1 MIPAADTGIII
12 LPVSTSL
19 RTEAR
24 RLAAPIRVARAR
36 VAARRG
42 PAALV
47 AVSVAVAAALLLG
60 VQGGASAASQQTVSR
75 TIAALA
81 PEARAIRLVAVGTPG
96 SGAGADLDPRATAA
110 LHRLTPAPLVRTALL
125 PLSRIGGTTISPAA
139 IDGVGRWVTL
149 RSGRLPERCDPQLC
163 EVIRVAGETP
173 KQLAGPGIRLQ
184 VVGEGVLSSALPFGS
199 ADNVGASAGNRKT
212 APLLLAGD
220 VAGLLSI
227 PAFSSA
233 YRTLGWVAPLQPDSI
248 RPWQIAGLL
257 ERSAEAQSSLAA
269 TGVDFRL
276 TAPER
281 QLVAARSAS
290 TAAERRLQLVGG
302 EAAALLLAF
311 LLLTAFTI
319 RRGLTAE
326 WERLERRGARRSQL
340 WLFALTESAAVT
352 LPGVAVGWLLAVV
365 STAVIAHWASL
376 PVRAT
381 LSDSLLTWP
390 AAGLALAG
398 WAIATLVLLAALRP
412 PAVVRV
418 GPLQAADLLA
428 AGALAAL
435 LLAAGRSSSTA
446 ALAAEPDPLLAMLPV
461 LVALLAALLIGRLLP
476 PLLRLAGRRS
486 GGLPLAGRLAVITLA
501 RAPGRA
507 AAAAAFLV
515 VSLGLALFAA
525 SYRQTLVQGQ
535 RDQADFAVP
544 VAAIASSGA
553 RLVPPLEA
561 APAARFA
568 ALPGIGQA
576 LPVDRIPATAPSSG
590 GPPAAVD
597 VIGVPPGGLDS
608 ISWRERPTGAQ
619 GDLSAGQARLRGVPL
634 PAGARRLSMR
644 VQPAG
649 RVDVSLSLRTPAGG
663 FVSVSLTGPAAEL
676 AAPIPAAAQ
685 GGQLIALRVTRRAA
699 GALSE
704 EHQGAEGSGST
715 GQAGA
720 LRLGP
725 LRSDAGSVTGWQGFV
740 ARGVLASP
748 RAAGGGVV
756 VRYALV
762 GGTGGVLRPAQ
773 ATDGRPIPVIV
784 SPDLAGRAA
793 GDLVQL
799 SLPGRQLAARIVG
812 VAERFPTVPA
822 GRGFAVADGTTL
834 ETALNA
840 DAPGTAVPSEVW
852 LAGAGGDGLGR
863 ALRAPPFDVLDVRVH
878 DEELRRLE
886 ADPLA
891 RGAEITLLAAAALGM
906 ALAIGG
912 LLLTTQGGVT
922 DERST
927 LYDLEAQGV
936 APATLR
942 RQIRLRSAL
951 VAVLGAIGGLAM
963 GLVLAHFTVQLVT
976 ISAGAEPPDP
986 PLRGAG
992 ATLLLAAM
1000 LAVYAAGSAVAV
1012 LLPTA
1017 RALREPAPLRPTGD
1031 LP

>member
-1 MIPAADTGIII
+1 
-12 LPVSTSL
+12 
-19 RTEAR
+19 
-24 RLAAPIRVARAR
+24 
-36 VAARRG
+36 
-42 PAALV
+42 
-47 AVSVAVAAALLLG
+47 
-60 VQGGASAASQQTVSR
+60 
-75 TIAALA
+75 
-81 PEARAIRLVAVGTPG
+81 
-96 SGAGADLDPRATAA
+96 
-110 LHRLTPAPLVRTALL
+110 
-125 PLSRIGGTTISPAA
+125 
-139 IDGVGRWVTL
+139 
-149 RSGRLPERCDPQLC
+149 
-163 EVIRVAGETP
+163 
-173 KQLAGPGIRLQ
+173 
-184 VVGEGVLSSALPFGS
+184 
-199 ADNVGASAGNRKT
+199 
-212 APLLLAGD
+212 
-220 VAGLLSI
+220 
-227 PAFSSA
+227 
-233 YRTLGWVAPLQPDSI
+233 
-248 RPWQIAGLL
+248 
-257 ERSAEAQSSLAA
+257 
-269 TGVDFRL
+269 
-276 TAPER
+276 
-281 QLVAARSAS
+281 VAARSAS

-720 LRLGP
+720 LRLRTAALGCRQCHRMAGLRGP
-725 LRSDAGSVTGWQGFV
+725 RSPGLAARRRRWRGCPVCAGRRHRRRAAAGPGHRRPADPGDRV
-740 ARGVLASP
+740 ARPGGAGGRRPGAAEPP
-748 RAAGGGVV
+748 RPPAGGPDRRGGRAVPDGAGRPRVRRRRRHHARDGAERRCPGDGGALGGMACRCRGRRPGTGTSGAAVRRARRPGARRGAAAAGG
-756 VRYALV
+756 R
-762 GGTGGVLRPAQ
+762 
-773 ATDGRPIPVIV
+773 
-784 SPDLAGRAA
+784 SAGPRRRDHA
-793 GDLVQL
+793 
-799 SLPGRQLAARIVG
+799 
-812 VAERFPTVPA
+812 A
-822 GRGFAVADGTTL
+822 GRG
-834 ETALNA
+834 
-840 DAPGTAVPSEVW
+840 
-852 LAGAGGDGLGR
+852 
-863 ALRAPPFDVLDVRVH
+863 
-878 DEELRRLE
+878 
-886 ADPLA
+886 
-891 RGAEITLLAAAALGM
+891 
-906 ALAIGG
+906 
-912 LLLTTQGGVT
+912 
-922 DERST
+922 
-927 LYDLEAQGV
+927 
-936 APATLR
+936 
-942 RQIRLRSAL
+942 
-951 VAVLGAIGGLAM
+951 
-963 GLVLAHFTVQLVT
+963 
-976 ISAGAEPPDP
+976 
-986 PLRGAG
+986 
-992 ATLLLAAM
+992 
-1000 LAVYAAGSAVAV
+1000 GSGHG
-1012 LLPTA
+1012 
-1017 RALREPAPLRPTGD
+1017 TGD
-1031 LP
+1031 RRPAADHAGRRHG